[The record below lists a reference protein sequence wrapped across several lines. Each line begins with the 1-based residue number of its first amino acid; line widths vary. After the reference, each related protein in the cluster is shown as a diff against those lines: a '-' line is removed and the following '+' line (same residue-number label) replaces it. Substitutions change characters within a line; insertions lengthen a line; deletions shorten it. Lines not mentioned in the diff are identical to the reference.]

1 MLLTFNLQ
9 AQKFRAASD
18 TEDNELEEESLLES
32 PLEKIEP
39 YGLFR
44 DALIRKLPAFA
55 SSKPFPPPKY
65 PSLTIN
71 PAPSRT
77 PTRTTWTL
85 RKSHQE
91 FDPRGTGHHSGRR

>member
-1 MLLTFNLQ
+1 MNVADFHLQ

-44 DALIRKLPAFA
+44 DALIRKLPLLLPA
-55 SSKPFPPPKY
+55 SFLYSPK
-65 PSLTIN
+65 IN
-71 PAPSRT
+71 
-77 PTRTTWTL
+77 
-85 RKSHQE
+85 H
-91 FDPRGTGHHSGRR
+91 